1 MDQRYDY
8 FLCSVFQDGATVLRR
23 DSIFLDTTDSVET
36 HGTKQIIELD
46 GPIAG
51 PEAMAVMPSLNKII

>member
-1 MDQRYDY
+1 M
-8 FLCSVFQDGATVLRR
+8 
-23 DSIFLDTTDSVET
+23 DTTDSVET

-51 PEAMAVMPSLNKII
+51 PEAMAVMPSLNKIIQTGATWDYPHNLVVLANMQDH